1 MERAHKVFM
10 IVFAFVAINSIFV
23 AEAGLSLGSTQL
35 RRTAEVLDGN
45 SARFKL
51 LLFNAH
57 DEQNLH
63 ITTGYE
69 APEGWSV
76 SIDPSAF
83 ALPYREIG
91 DRIYEEGYEFLST
104 GLGDVK
110 ARPVIIDVGVPPGE
124 TTGSYDVKITV
135 NARRGSSGV
144 AMTQSRSYGFTVDVL
159 GVPPQ
164 EESQGE
170 DPQEESEEKE
180 SGESQQPKQPTPS
193 PPMQL
198 PQNNEPGIID
208 ENTTQLREQT
218 EQQIGNLTGMIIS
231 NPIIAPIALCIVLF
245 AFLALRYFKRI

>member
-10 IVFAFVAINSIFV
+10 IAFALMVMNTMII
-23 AEAGLSLGSTQL
+23 AEAGLSLGSTQV

-57 DEQNLH
+57 DEQELY

-69 APEGWSV
+69 VPEGWSV

-110 ARPVIIDVGVPPGE
+110 AKPVIIDVGVPPGE

-144 AMTQSRSYGFTVDVL
+144 AMTQSRSYGFIVDVL
-159 GVPPQ
+159 GVPLQ
-164 EESQGE
+164 EEPE
-170 DPQEESEEKE
+170 EEEESEEKE
-180 SGESQQPKQPTPS
+180 SEEPEERPSVTQPQ

-231 NPIIAPIALCIVLF
+231 NPIIAPLALCIVLF